1 MEAVREKDLKIC
13 VTIFPDGIQPKESD
27 KAEMPVHVNF
37 NTPEQKERY
46 VELEYRFCKKQYA
59 EYEGSLTYED
69 RFRSRERLQAC
80 RVHFA
85 KSQNFGP
92 MLDSKG
98 MPVNKWQWYFKGK
111 DESTELA

>member
-1 MEAVREKDLKIC
+1 MEAVKEKDLKIC

-27 KAEMPVHVNF
+27 KVEMPVHVNF
-37 NTPEQKERY
+37 NKPEQKERY

-92 MLDSKG
+92 MLDGKG
-98 MPVNKWQWYFKGK
+98 NAVNKWQWYFKGR